1 MPKLDPAD
9 TDQPTL
15 ADVQAAN
22 QHNIAPVTPVTTAS
36 PGFFGNAPVASTP
49 TSTPGSVF
57 TPPMGGTASFGGYGG
72 GGANYGTSNSFQAPQ
87 NFGGSQG
94 QYQQVDTSAF
104 SNAIAASADKPEEH
118 WMKSHWRPAAAW
130 LYMLTCFCD
139 FIVFPV
145 LWSMMQA
152 YIHGAVNQQW
162 NPITLQGAGLYHLA
176 MGAIIGV
183 SAYGRTREKLEDKH

>member
-1 MPKLDPAD
+1 M
-9 TDQPTL
+9 
-15 ADVQAAN
+15 
-22 QHNIAPVTPVTTAS
+22 
-36 PGFFGNAPVASTP
+36 
-49 TSTPGSVF
+49 PGSA
-57 TPPMGGTASFGGYGG
+57 GTASFGGYGG

-118 WMKSHWRPAAAW
+118 WMKAYWRPAMGW
-130 LYMLTCFCD
+130 LYMLTCLCD
-139 FIVFPV
+139 FVVFPV

-152 YIHGAVNQQW
+152 YIHGAVQQQW

-176 MGAIIGV
+176 MGAIPGIA
-183 SAYGRTREKLEDKH
+183 AYGRTKEKMGDKQ